1 MKFKFKP
8 IFKNDIFIILL
19 EFWPI
24 WNMDCVT
31 CLACV
36 LPIKFRLFNLKPTS
50 NVNFVKKLSNT
61 GLVSQIIFTR
71 FEKSKEIY

>member
-1 MKFKFKP
+1 
-8 IFKNDIFIILL
+8 
-19 EFWPI
+19 
-24 WNMDCVT
+24 MDCVT

-71 FEKSKEIY
+71 FEKIKEIY